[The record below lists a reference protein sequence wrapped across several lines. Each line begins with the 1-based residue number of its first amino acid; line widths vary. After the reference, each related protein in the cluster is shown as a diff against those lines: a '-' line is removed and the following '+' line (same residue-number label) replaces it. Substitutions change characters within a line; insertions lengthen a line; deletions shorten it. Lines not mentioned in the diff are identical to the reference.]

1 MEFWPPNS
9 SLNGL
14 AHVKSARTKR
24 ESSSERPGDQSNDY
38 SSVAYWY
45 QTGLWPDQGLWD
57 E

>member
-9 SLNGL
+9 PVNGP

-24 ESSSERPGDQSNDY
+24 ESSSERTGDQGNDC

-45 QTGLWPDQGLWD
+45 QTGRWPEQGLWD